1 MYLACSQ
8 WLDIP
13 LRRDITLG
21 SPQLIIVSISTEL
34 HQHLAT
40 TIKLR
45 RHSPEVVRVLL
56 TDSDVTLLEVN
67 ALHRASILSSLPL
80 GHGLIVAVRLIV
92 EELDST
98 FGREG
103 IRLEGDLMRGVG
115 HIPIGVI
122 NRSTYHRTIEMESQV
137 VCIVPL
143 LLRLRIFLGTEL
155 CRSEV
160 HGEGVGLT
168 GAVEGVRI
176 RHDST
181 TRGIDT
187 RDTDSTSDHD
197 LSLGGINTIG
207 SIDIDA
213 SFVD

>member
-1 MYLACSQ
+1 MF
-8 WLDIP
+8 
-13 LRRDITLG
+13 
-21 SPQLIIVSISTEL
+21 
-34 HQHLAT
+34 
-40 TIKLR
+40 
-45 RHSPEVVRVLL
+45 L
-56 TDSDVTLLEVN
+56 TDSDVTLLEVD
-67 ALHRASILSSLPL
+67 ALHRAGILSSLPL
-80 GHGLIVAVRLIV
+80 GHGLIVTVRLIV

-103 IRLEGDLMRGVG
+103 IGLEGDLMRGVG

-122 NRSTYHRTIEMESQV
+122 NRSTHHRAIEMESQI

-155 CRSEV
+155 RRSEV

-168 GAVEGVRI
+168 GAIEGVRI

-197 LSLGGINTIG
+197 LFLGGINIIG